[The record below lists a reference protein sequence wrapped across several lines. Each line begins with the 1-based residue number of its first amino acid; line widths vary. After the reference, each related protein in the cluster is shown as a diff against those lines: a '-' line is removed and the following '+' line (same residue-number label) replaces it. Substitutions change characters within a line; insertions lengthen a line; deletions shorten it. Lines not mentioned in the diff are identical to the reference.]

1 MVRRADQN
9 QMFLAQDTKLTAQGM
24 AAEERLNKTLYKCTL
39 YLLKIIPML
48 IALCDVLN
56 AGLSFIGIEAP
67 VLSYLGG
74 VSFLTLV
81 FLYLTSYAFGFCMY
95 HRLFLHYSTLVNIIS
110 TVDLY
115 VGIPVSTKTLL
126 EIHCIILGVFLF
138 LILKFRK
145 KC

>member
-1 MVRRADQN
+1 
-9 QMFLAQDTKLTAQGM
+9 
-24 AAEERLNKTLYKCTL
+24 
-39 YLLKIIPML
+39 ML

-56 AGLSFIGIEAP
+56 TGLSFIGIEAP
-67 VLSYLGG
+67 ILSYLGG

-81 FLYLTSYAFGFCMY
+81 FLYLTSHAFGFCAY
-95 HRLFLHYSTLVNIIS
+95 HRLFLHYSVLVNIIS
-110 TVDLY
+110 TIDLY

-138 LILKFRK
+138 LILKLRK

>member
-1 MVRRADQN
+1 MSH
-9 QMFLAQDTKLTAQGM
+9 AQDTKLTAQGM
-24 AAEERLNKTLYKCTL
+24 AAEESLNKTLYKCTL

-56 AGLSFIGIEAP
+56 TGLSFIGIEAP
-67 VLSYLGG
+67 VLSYFGG

-81 FLYLTSYAFGFCMY
+81 FLYLTSYAFGFCAY
-95 HRLFLHYSTLVNIIS
+95 HRLFLHYSVLVNIIS
-110 TVDLY
+110 TIDLY

-138 LILKFRK
+138 LILKLRK